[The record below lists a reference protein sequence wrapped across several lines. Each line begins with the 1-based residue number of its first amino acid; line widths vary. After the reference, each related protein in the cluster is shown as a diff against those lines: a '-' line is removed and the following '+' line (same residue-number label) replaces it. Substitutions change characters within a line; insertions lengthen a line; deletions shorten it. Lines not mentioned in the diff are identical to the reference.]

1 VGITWDRRQWR
12 DADSLA
18 AVGELTARWLEGTLA
33 YQPEDFATTP
43 APETR
48 PLVPVLAP
56 LNRAGYVTTN
66 SQPGVA
72 LRAGSGQR
80 AFVTGYCDDLSLRR
94 LERAVRD
101 TDLVLLAFRPDD
113 RGGEPV
119 VVTMRDGAEATWLGL
134 HPPCVGSGRGAR
146 GCGGV
151 AGCLTVP
158 AVRPRVGSKR
168 AAMGAAE
175 KRHISPFPP
184 SLIVKAGDRSQFGH
198 VFK

>member
-18 AVGELTARWLEGTLA
+18 AIGELSARWLEGALA
-33 YQPEDFATTP
+33 YQPEDFATEP

-72 LRAGSGQR
+72 LRAGTGQR

-94 LERAVRD
+94 LEGAVRD
-101 TDLVLLAFRPDD
+101 TDVVLVAFRPDE
-113 RGGEPV
+113 GAGEPV
-119 VVTMRDGAEATWLGL
+119 VVTMRDGGEATL
-134 HPPCVGSGRGAR
+134 VGRPASANYIRRVWDQDVTPAR
-146 GCGGV
+146 V
-151 AGCLTVP
+151 
-158 AVRPRVGSKR
+158 AVRLGAWQLLEARIDQAFDAPPQR
-168 AAMGAAE
+168 ARRTSA
-175 KRHISPFPP
+175 R
-184 SLIVKAGDRSQFGH
+184 RSS
-198 VFK
+198 